1 MKQVQRTSLADQAA
15 GLLLDRIRSGEWPVG
30 AKLPGE
36 AALGPQLGVGRS
48 TVREAIRQLAG
59 RGVLETRQGAGVF
72 VRAAD
77 ISDWD
82 GVVRQADIAA
92 VIEGRMAV
100 ETEAA
105 ALAALRR
112 TAADMRTIRRALA
125 ARVAEGQTIGEYV
138 DADMVLHRAI
148 VAAAHNDVLLEL
160 FDGFI
165 PRVRAAMIDMLDLYP
180 IGSGAPDDDQAAHTD
195 LVQAIADGASA
206 TAAQLSRTHLDSLR
220 RALS

>member
-1 MKQVQRTSLADQAA
+1 
-15 GLLLDRIRSGEWPVG
+15 
-30 AKLPGE
+30 
-36 AALGPQLGVGRS
+36 
-48 TVREAIRQLAG
+48 
-59 RGVLETRQGAGVF
+59 
-72 VRAAD
+72 
-77 ISDWD
+77 
-82 GVVRQADIAA
+82 
-92 VIEGRMAV
+92 
-100 ETEAA
+100 
-105 ALAALRR
+105 
-112 TAADMRTIRRALA
+112 
-125 ARVAEGQTIGEYV
+125 VAEGQTIGEYV